1 MKLKKLLTLS
11 QFVTFVNSLN
21 LTAREKLILIVK
33 YNDFLKQKPEK
44 GMFVN
49 PYEKPKVGETNNC
62 DFYAENIRVHNEHCS
77 CELGECKKLEQ
88 YIEAEKKVI
97 FKGWE
102 ATDEFYLTYKNQTS
116 IDIDDVEFWLES
128 MDFGEYINQEI
139 NTLHDL
145 AEATGGELE
154 IDVEI

>member
-1 MKLKKLLTLS
+1 MKLTKLYTLS
-11 QFVTFVNSLN
+11 QFVDFITYEVADTTS
-21 LTAREKLILIVK
+21 AKMEAVIQ
-33 YNDFLKQKPEK
+33 YNEILKQKSEI
-44 GMFVN
+44 GMFIN
-49 PYEKPKVGETNNC
+49 PYEKPLHIFSDDPNPDKSKMYQNNPKVKEW
-62 DFYAENIRVHNEHCS
+62 
-77 CELGECKKLEQ
+77 Q
-88 YIEAEKKVI
+88 EAQSKVI